1 MSSEKKKELNAR
13 QKLFCER
20 YIVDFNGTQAYLEVY
35 ECAYETAMVQSSRL
49 LKKVEI
55 REYIQEL
62 IREKVSEDLSPNRIL
77 YELMDLAFN
86 RDNPQN
92 IRLQALDK
100 LSRLMGMEVTKIQ
113 MEQVVFIG
121 EDEMME

>member
-1 MSSEKKKELNAR
+1 MSEKKKELNVR
-13 QKLFCER
+13 QRLFCER
-20 YIVDFNGTQAYLEVY
+20 YIVDFNGTQAYLDVY
-35 ECAYETAMVQSSRL
+35 EGCTYETAMTQSSKL

-55 REYIQEL
+55 REYIQQL
-62 IREKVSEDLSPNRIL
+62 IKEKVSEDLSPNRIL

>member
-1 MSSEKKKELNAR
+1 MKEKKKELNVR
-13 QKLFCER
+13 QRLFCER
-20 YIVDFNGTQAYLEVY
+20 YIVDFNGTQAYLDVY
-35 ECAYETAMVQSSRL
+35 EGCTYETAMTQSSKL